1 MKPPRRAQP
10 VATGA
15 LSTVLL
21 ASLALIAGTAAADPI
36 LSASKVDAL
45 LVDVDGDGEA
55 EAGDVLRYSVGIDNS
70 GDTEAL
76 AVSFSDVLDAN
87 STLVVGSV
95 TTSQGTIVS
104 GNSAGDTA
112 VLIDIGTI
120 GVGASV
126 FMSFDALINAG
137 ISISV
142 TEISNQGTVSGDNFA
157 SLVSDDPDVGGAT
170 DPTVT
175 SISHETEP
183 VPEPATLA
191 IFGLARSGL
200 RRREGGVSPE
210 SGTRRG
216 LMFFVWRVGP
226 PAEPAD
232 IRDIARSIS
241 RRPSRTGS

>member
-191 IFGLARSGL
+191 IFGLALIGL
-200 RRREGGVSPE
+200 TAARRR
-210 SGTRRG
+210 R
-216 LMFFVWRVGP
+216 
-226 PAEPAD
+226 
-232 IRDIARSIS
+232 IA
-241 RRPSRTGS
+241 

>member
-142 TEISNQGTVSGDNFA
+142 TEISNQGTVSGGNFA

-191 IFGLARSGL
+191 IFGLALIGL
-200 RRREGGVSPE
+200 TAARRR
-210 SGTRRG
+210 R
-216 LMFFVWRVGP
+216 
-226 PAEPAD
+226 
-232 IRDIARSIS
+232 IA
-241 RRPSRTGS
+241 

>member
-112 VLIDIGTI
+112 VFIDIGTI

-191 IFGLARSGL
+191 IFGLALIGL
-200 RRREGGVSPE
+200 TAARRR
-210 SGTRRG
+210 R
-216 LMFFVWRVGP
+216 
-226 PAEPAD
+226 
-232 IRDIARSIS
+232 IA
-241 RRPSRTGS
+241 